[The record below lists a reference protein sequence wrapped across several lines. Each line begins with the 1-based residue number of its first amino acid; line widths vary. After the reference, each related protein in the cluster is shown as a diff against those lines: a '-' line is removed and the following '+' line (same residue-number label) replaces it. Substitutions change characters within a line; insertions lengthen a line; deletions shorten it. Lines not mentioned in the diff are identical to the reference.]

1 MPSMNRNRGTNL
13 YCFGRNMSNLLGDI
27 PTQLREEI
35 VTVLAESPHVRVER
49 IVSNGHASPADF
61 WYDQAEHEWVAVLRG
76 EAKLLFDNGESL
88 LIKPGD
94 YVLIPAHKKHRVE
107 WTTPNEPTV
116 WLAVFYVD

>member
-1 MPSMNRNRGTNL
+1 
-13 YCFGRNMSNLLGDI
+13 MSNLLGDI

-76 EAKLLFDNGESL
+76 EAKICGQCLTVRGE
-88 LIKPGD
+88 
-94 YVLIPAHKKHRVE
+94 
-107 WTTPNEPTV
+107 
-116 WLAVFYVD
+116 

>member
-88 LIKPGD
+88 PIKPGD
-94 YVLIPAHKKHRVE
+94 HVLIPAHKKHRVE